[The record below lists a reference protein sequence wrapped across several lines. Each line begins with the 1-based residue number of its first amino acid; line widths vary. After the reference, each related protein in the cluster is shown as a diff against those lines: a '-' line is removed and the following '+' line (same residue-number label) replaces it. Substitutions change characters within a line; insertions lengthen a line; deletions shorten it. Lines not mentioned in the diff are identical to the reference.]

1 MNYEDIAESTMLG
14 DEVQHRKIT
23 QIRYWYGLGLL
34 LTPIQIQCTNSVICS
49 KLNFVSKHRG
59 SSNIIY
65 CIAIIMMLWPMFAKN
80 NVTLAF

>member
-1 MNYEDIAESTMLG
+1 MLG
-14 DEVQHRKIT
+14 DEVQLRKDHRDHV
-23 QIRYWYGLGLL
+23 L
-34 LTPIQIQCTNSVICS
+34 
-49 KLNFVSKHRG
+49 FVRVAFDTDPDTVHELSDLFEAELRLQHRG